1 MANSKLE
8 KSLSYI
14 RQNIDL
20 IDDQILSLLEERV
33 SLVIDAENLKKNTSN
48 GPFYRPDREKE
59 IIRRLQSLNNS
70 PLEDDKIQIIFQD
83 IISACFSTAFEI
95 KVAYLGPEG
104 SFSEKAAEKHF
115 GSSTNFI
122 SCNSIGE
129 IIELVEGNSEYYGV
143 LPIENSTEGL
153 VNSTLDQLIESNL
166 KICSEI
172 SIPIN
177 LSLIAKKNIALS
189 SIKTIF
195 AHSQAFAQSQ
205 SWVSANLPK
214 ALKKDVSS
222 NSQGVLQSKRTNYSA
237 SIASIDAAK
246 KYGMKVLKKN
256 IQDYKNNK
264 TRFLIAGNHDVS
276 ATKEDKTSVSIITK
290 NKAGALSDILQKF
303 KDQKINL
310 TNIQSRPTKKNNW
323 EYMFF
328 IEFDGHKTDKNVDT
342 ALKKI
347 SRLTLNLKVLG
358 SFPKGIK

>member
-8 KSLSYI
+8 KSLGLI
-14 RQNIDL
+14 RKKIDL
-20 IDDQILSLLEERV
+20 IDDQMLSLLEERV
-33 SLVIDAENLKKNTSN
+33 SLVIDAENLKKNTSK

-70 PLEDDKIQIIFQD
+70 PLEDNKIRTIFQD
-83 IISACFSTAFEI
+83 IISACFSTAFET

-104 SFSEKAAEKHF
+104 SFSEKAAKKHF
-115 GSSTNFI
+115 GSSTNFVP
-122 SCNSIGE
+122 CGSIRE
-129 IIELVEGNSEYYGV
+129 IIDLVEENSEYYGV

-153 VNSTLDQLIESNL
+153 VNSTLDEIIESNL

-177 LSLIAKKNIALS
+177 LSLISKRNIAFS

-205 SWVSANLPK
+205 SWMSKNLPK
-214 ALKKDVSS
+214 AIRKDVTS

-237 SIASIDAAK
+237 AIASTEAAK
-246 KYGMKVLKKN
+246 KYDMKVLKRN

-264 TRFLIAGNHDVS
+264 TRFIIVGNHDVS
-276 ATKEDKTSVSIITK
+276 ATREDKTSISIITK
-290 NKAGALSDILQKF
+290 NKSGALSDILEKF

-328 IEFDGHKTDKNVDT
+328 IELDGHTTDKNVDI

-347 SRLTLNLKVLG
+347 SRLSLNLKVLG
-358 SFPKGIK
+358 SYPKGI